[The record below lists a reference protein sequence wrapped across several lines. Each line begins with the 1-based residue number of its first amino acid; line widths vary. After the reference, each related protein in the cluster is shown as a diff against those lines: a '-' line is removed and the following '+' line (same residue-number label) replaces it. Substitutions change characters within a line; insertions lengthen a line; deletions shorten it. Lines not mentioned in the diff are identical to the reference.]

1 MIVKIKMDEV
11 VLAGTGRR
19 FWAVCIDA
27 LLLGILFGLIVATT
41 GNNPAGSGAQSVQ
54 VLLSAGYIWYCLAR
68 RNGQT
73 LGKRALN
80 VRVVKLDGTQ
90 LSDSDALVRV
100 LVSWVS
106 GAALL
111 LGYLWA
117 FVDGKNQTWHDK
129 AAGTLVIDVRD
140 Q

>member
-1 MIVKIKMDEV
+1 MDEV

-27 LLLGILFGLIVATT
+27 LLLGILFGLIVAVT
-41 GNNPAGSGAQSVQ
+41 GNNPESSGAQSVQ

-73 LGKRALN
+73 IGKRALN

-106 GAALL
+106 GAVVL

-129 AAGTLVIDVRD
+129 AAGTLVIDVTD

>member
-1 MIVKIKMDEV
+1 MKEKLHDAE
-11 VLAGTGRR
+11 LAGIGRR
-19 FWAVCIDA
+19 FWASFIDGII
-27 LLLGILFGLIVATT
+27 LGIVFGAIAAATGSDLE
-41 GNNPAGSGAQSVQ
+41 GNPLQLALTIA
-54 VLLSAGYIWYCLAR
+54 YFWYFLAR

-106 GAALL
+106 GAVLL
-111 LGYLWA
+111 IGYLYA
-117 FVDGKNQTWHDK
+117 IHDDKNQTWHDK
-129 AAGTLVIDVRD
+129 AARTIVIDVRD